1 LQDLSSPVQIG
12 HILGG
17 SQGSLALFSPSK
29 EQGEGLVLVLIVLPC
44 LTRSEAFE
52 VLPPPYWSTGSV
64 FHFILQQF
72 WGIHFHTTVYQ
83 EEEARPESGF
93 HFLLE
98 MLTLHPAYTF
108 PTVKTT
114 PLGFSAS
121 SSIHDLYMYIYTKH
135 IHTCFPGPNGL

>member
-1 LQDLSSPVQIG
+1 M
-12 HILGG
+12 
-17 SQGSLALFSPSK
+17 
-29 EQGEGLVLVLIVLPC
+29 LIVLPC

-52 VLPPPYWSTGSV
+52 VPPPPHWSTGSV

-72 WGIHFHTTVYQ
+72 WGIHFHTTVYL

-93 HFLLE
+93 RFLLE
-98 MLTLHPAYTF
+98 MLILHPAYTF

-121 SSIHDLYMYIYTKH
+121 SSIRHLCMYIHTNTYTH
-135 IHTCFPGPNGL
+135 AFPDPTVYEDSFQLFRSPSSLERGHLFLSVPGPPHKAGVVFVS